1 MEKMELQN
9 KLEIAEKR
17 YAEMEARKEDFLKQ
31 YAETGSTLSLELANI
46 ETENMNKLALAI
58 MKAKKK

>member
-1 MEKMELQN
+1 MELQN

-17 YAEMEARKEDFLKQ
+17 YAEMEARKEDFLKK

-46 ETENMNKLALAI
+46 ETENMNKLALSI